1 MMTPIVHD
9 GVMFTL
15 SSGDVVQ
22 AIDATTGDLLW
33 AYQHEIDGD
42 KPSESK
48 KGVAIWEDKIIV
60 GTSDL
65 KLIAIEAKTGRLAWE
80 HQIETHGET
89 DHRFKSARW
98 L

>member
-48 KGVAIWEDKIIV
+48 KGVAIWE
-60 GTSDL
+60 T
-65 KLIAIEAKTGRLAWE
+65 KLLLAPP
-80 HQIETHGET
+80 I
-89 DHRFKSARW
+89 SN
-98 L
+98 